1 MTERQ
6 EAILMFVIESYIDTV
21 EPIGSSFLSEKSSL
35 DVSGAT
41 IRNELRALEEM
52 GYLTHPHTSAGR
64 IPTELGYKYY
74 VEHLNLEEEVSN
86 ETQNLLH
93 SSLVVSQDPKEKI
106 KAFAKFSAELAGNAV
121 IVSFGRNSLY
131 YTGISNLFSQP
142 EFQNYAYTLNVSA
155 VFDECENRISEV
167 YEHIAKNQIKIF
179 IGSENPFGKECSA
192 IVTRFGSEQ
201 LFILLGPMR
210 MRYKNNIKLISKFHD
225 LMNEIL

>member
-6 EAILMFVIESYIDTV
+6 EAILMFVIESYINTV
-21 EPIGSSFLSEKSSL
+21 EPIGSSFLSENSDF

-74 VEHLNLEEEVSN
+74 VEHLDLGEEITKDTHNLFD
-86 ETQNLLH
+86 T
-93 SSLVVSQDPKEKI
+93 SLVVSQEPKEKI
-106 KAFAKFSAELAGNAV
+106 KAFAKFSAEFAGNAV
-121 IVSFGRNSLY
+121 IVSFGKNSLY

-142 EFQNYAYTLNVSA
+142 EFQNYAYTLNVSS
-155 VFDECENRISEV
+155 VFDECESRIPEV
-167 YEHIAKNQIKIF
+167 YEQIAKNEIKVF
-179 IGSENPFGKECSA
+179 IGSENPFGGECSS
-192 IVTRFGSEQ
+192 IVTRFGNEH

-210 MRYKNNIKLISKFHD
+210 MRYKNNIKLISKIHD
-225 LMNEIL
+225 LMH